1 MEKSQHSYPRH
12 LGFIVDGN
20 RRWAKNKNL
29 PTLKGHQQGL
39 KKVEMVI
46 EELAKTPVK
55 FASFYLFSTENWQRS
70 PEEVNYLMNMA
81 KNEILKLAK
90 KMAKNNIKCLVL
102 GSTEK
107 IESQLLKKLHTAE
120 TLTQNST
127 GLTVGICFNY
137 GGQQE
142 IIDTAK
148 KIATKS
154 LPWDSQVF
162 SQHLYQPE
170 IPPIDMI
177 IRTSGEQRLSG
188 FMLWRSAYAEL
199 LFLSKHFPDLTPDD
213 VQNILQT
220 YQNRSRR
227 FGK

>member
-107 IESQLLKKLHTAE
+107 IEPQLLKKLHTAE

-154 LPWDSQVF
+154 LSWDSQVF